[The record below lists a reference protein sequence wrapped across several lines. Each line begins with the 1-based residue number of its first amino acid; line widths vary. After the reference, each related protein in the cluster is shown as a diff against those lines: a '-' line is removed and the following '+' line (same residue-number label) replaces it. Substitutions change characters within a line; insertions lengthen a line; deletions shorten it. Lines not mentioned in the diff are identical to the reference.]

1 MIQLSFLSASDQAV
15 VNTKLAEIERKSGN
29 SWACELTR
37 EQQVDNHGYLLEVT
51 INGHFMRPVSLAS
64 DASAERICNELD
76 RLHRTLS

>member
-1 MIQLSFLSASDQAV
+1 MIQLSFLSAPDQAIV
-15 VNTKLAEIERKSGN
+15 DAKLSEIEQTSGN

-76 RLHRTLS
+76 RFHQMLR